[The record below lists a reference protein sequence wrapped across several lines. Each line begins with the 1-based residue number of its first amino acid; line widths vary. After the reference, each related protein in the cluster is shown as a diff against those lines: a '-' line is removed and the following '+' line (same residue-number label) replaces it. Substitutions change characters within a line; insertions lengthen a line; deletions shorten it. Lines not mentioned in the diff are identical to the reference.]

1 MQEKPNG
8 NGNKTWVQ
16 WLAGILVLIALTVS
30 GYAINKI
37 DTVQTALAKEYVQK
51 TDFQTFAD
59 RVEKKLD
66 KIQDL
71 LMRDDK

>member
-1 MQEKPNG
+1 MTVNG
-8 NGNKTWVQ
+8 NGKTWLQ
-16 WLAGILVLIALTVS
+16 LLAGVLITIALAVS

-51 TDFQTFAD
+51 TDFQAFAD

-71 LMRDDK
+71 LMRDDND

>member
-1 MQEKPNG
+1 MQEKP

-16 WLAGILVLIALTVS
+16 WLAGILVLIALAVS

-37 DTVQTALAKEYVQK
+37 DTVQTVLAKEYVQK